1 MLPVIFVFATDTIL
15 SEVIVLLPKLLA
27 DKPLARF
34 AENIV
39 APVFARNEILLSES
53 VLIDDTT
60 I

>member
-1 MLPVIFVFATDTIL
+1 MKLPEIPFDM
-15 SEVIVLLPKLLA
+15 
-27 DKPLARF
+27 F

>member
-1 MLPVIFVFATDTIL
+1 VFATDTIL